1 MSDFQSKIIEVK
13 KLVEEVNDLFK
24 TQIEVLDSL
33 NASIKKYGTSAKGVP
48 SDFSKAQ
55 NDIKAQA
62 EEQIKIEKAKLA
74 MIASLNKQRYQEEE
88 KLRNDA
94 EKAMLH
100 GNQEEI
106 KQIKARQA
114 MIASLGKQRKQE
126 EEQIKKEALA
136 NEHLSRAYVQ
146 LTGKRN
152 EAKNKLQDLIAS
164 EKASTSE
171 IKKAQKEFD
180 ILNKKVAQADN
191 AIGKL
196 SQANGG
202 LKNLTSSVSSLMGA
216 FGIATGLFL
225 AVDIA
230 KNIYETTKQ
239 LQSLDLALKMVSGT
253 QEEFASN
260 QAFISGVAEKW
271 GIEIK
276 GLTEQYT
283 QFYTAS
289 KGILSTAKI
298 KEVFESIAKSGAL
311 MGLSVEKQNNAFY
324 AFEQMMSKGVVS
336 SEELKKQLGNAM
348 PGAMKAAGMAYMEL
362 HPKIKSIQ
370 EAEGALMKEMK
381 KGAIDSATY
390 VPLIVKNLEKLYGIE
405 MVDKVETLQASQ
417 ERFMNSWTNLV
428 RHMNESPTSG
438 LGSFFNF
445 LMDGLTNATK
455 ALDKFLSSWDTIQKE
470 AKISGT
476 AEGSKMFKQ
485 AIAGKDAEEAKAEAL
500 YQQVQAREILLG
512 LLKEEEKVVKKVT
525 EWRKLGGTTV
535 GSEASEEELRKLKY
549 NIGIYASILRESKT
563 FLQPV
568 AVVKAGG
575 GTSEKETDEEKKAR
589 LAREKAQEDM
599 LKAIYEAN
607 KKEIELKIAKNEV
620 ILNNENSSFEQQQK
634 ALEENLAYRMM
645 LLKMD
650 YNEQVRLAKGNDAKI
665 KSANYDFQIAVIKQT
680 EDFNKKLKEIREK
693 DRKERADEIKDVQ
706 KDQDTA
712 NESAKTQEEEKTKII
727 VAGFNAID
735 EAEEKRLKKQK
746 EIQKARIKLFNEYI
760 GEFAYK
766 SGFGQSFDFFTE
778 LDKNGKTMWEKLIE
792 DAKDG
797 KMEFEDVFMGITT
810 IAQDSFNL
818 ISGASEQHFAR
829 EYARLEKQHDDA
841 IEFAGDSDSA
851 KKQIEKDYEK
861 RRKEIEKRE
870 FESKQHQASVN
881 IAIDTAQA
889 IMQIWAH
896 SPDPTG
902 ISQGIMTGIIATLG
916 LAQIGIV
923 EGKKFQEYYT
933 GTDNAQ
939 EGLAY
944 TQERGAEIITDKKG
958 NIKDFGDN
966 RGARLTK
973 MSAGDKV
980 FTAEQTKRLMFQ
992 NDYHELLSSNGI
1004 LEPKIVIDNGIT
1016 YQQMDEVLGKHFGN
1030 MEDKGIIFDDGNFK
1044 EYVSKGHSRTINID
1058 KRVSGRGNKV

>member
-1 MSDFQSKIIEVK
+1 
-13 KLVEEVNDLFK
+13 
-24 TQIEVLDSL
+24 
-33 NASIKKYGTSAKGVP
+33 
-48 SDFSKAQ
+48 
-55 NDIKAQA
+55 
-62 EEQIKIEKAKLA
+62 
-74 MIASLNKQRYQEEE
+74 
-88 KLRNDA
+88 
-94 EKAMLH
+94 
-100 GNQEEI
+100 
-106 KQIKARQA
+106 
-114 MIASLGKQRKQE
+114 
-126 EEQIKKEALA
+126 
-136 NEHLSRAYVQ
+136 
-146 LTGKRN
+146 
-152 EAKNKLQDLIAS
+152 
-164 EKASTSE
+164 
-171 IKKAQKEFD
+171 
-180 ILNKKVAQADN
+180 
-191 AIGKL
+191 
-196 SQANGG
+196 
-202 LKNLTSSVSSLMGA
+202 MGA

-225 AVDIA
+225 AVDIG

-239 LQSLDLALKMVSGT
+239 LQSLDLALKMVSGS
-253 QEEFASN
+253 QEEFSSN
-260 QAFISGVAEKW
+260 QAFIAGVAEKW

-289 KGILSTAKI
+289 KGILSTEKI
-298 KEVFESIAKSGAL
+298 KTVFESIAKSGAL

-336 SEELKKQLGNAM
+336 AEELKKQLGNAM

-362 HPKIKSIQ
+362 HPKIKTIQ

-381 KGAIDSATY
+381 AGAIDSATY
-390 VPLIVKNLEKLYGIE
+390 VPLIVKNFEKLYGIE
-405 MVDKVETLQASQ
+405 MVNKVDTLQASQ
-417 ERFMNSWTNLV
+417 ERLANSWTDLV
-428 RHMNESPTSG
+428 RSMNESETGGITQFFSLVLGFLADTVKFVTWLNQGDQKAIKIIDTESLRGQADALKTMNDIKKQGLQTDKELIETAKLKKKFSEDEVKKFQQENDVLVTMAKGHAKKMADLKKEHPFGFANMTEYQDAKYFLDDYNKQIRENAKSLGYFKGVSQG
-438 LGSFFNF
+438 LGQFINPV
-445 LMDGLTNATK
+445 
-455 ALDKFLSSWDTIQKE
+455 KE
-470 AKISGT
+470 GT
-476 AEGSKMFKQ
+476 VTPTGET
-485 AIAGKDAEEAKAEAL
+485 EA
-500 YQQVQAREILLG
+500 Q
-512 LLKEEEKVVKKVT
+512 
-525 EWRKLGGTTV
+525 RK
-535 GSEASEEELRKLKY
+535 
-549 NIGIYASILRESKT
+549 
-563 FLQPV
+563 
-568 AVVKAGG
+568 
-575 GTSEKETDEEKKAR
+575 
-589 LAREKAQEDM
+589 AREKSEEDR
-599 LKAIYEAN
+599 LKAIYESN

-620 ILNNENSSFEQQQK
+620 ILNNENSSFAEQQK
-634 ALEENLAYRMM
+634 ALEENLSYRMM
-645 LLKMD
+645 LLRMD

-680 EDFNKKLKEIREK
+680 EDFNKKLKDIREK
-693 DRKERADEIKDVQ
+693 DRKEQLDSIKDVQ

-712 NESAKTQEEEKTKII
+712 NESAKTQEEERVKILL
-727 VAGFNAID
+727 AGFKAID
-735 EAEEKRLKKQK
+735 DAEEKRLKKQK
-746 EIQKARIKLFNEYI
+746 ETQKARIKLFNEYV
-760 GEFAYK
+760 GDFAYK

-797 KMEFEDVFMGITT
+797 KMEFQDIFMGIST
-810 IAQDSFNL
+810 IAQDAFNL

-829 EYARLEKQHDDA
+829 EYSRLEKQHDDA

-861 RRKEIEKRE
+861 RRKAIEKKE

-902 ISQGIMTGIIATLG
+902 ISQGIMTGVISALG
-916 LAQIGIV
+916 LIQIGIV
-923 EGKKFQEYYT
+923 EGQKFQEYYT

-966 RGARLTK
+966 KGARLTK